1 MEKLGIQDIGVI
13 CALGQNKAD
22 VAQHLFAN
30 QASPGVVD
38 EHGWIPEQSVYVAK
52 SSPNL
57 SALPAHLSHFD
68 CRNNRLLKHAADE
81 INHSLTELT
90 QHYARDRIAVIIG
103 SSTSGILE
111 GEQALAFQ
119 QQQGEMPENFH
130 YRQQEIGTS
139 ALFLKQY
146 LALDGL
152 AFTISTACSSSAKV
166 FASAQRLIE
175 SGLCDA
181 AIVGGA
187 DSLCRLTINGFSAL
201 ESVSSNLC
209 NPMAAERDGITIG
222 EGAALFILSHQNT
235 DIQLLATGES
245 SDAHHIS
252 APQPDGLGAEAAM
265 RAALKQANIT
275 EQEIDYLNMHGTA
288 TQKNDAMESKAIAR
302 VFGTDLPCSSTK
314 ALIGHSLGAAGALE
328 AALLWLTLSHYNP
341 EKRLPPHIFSGKQ
354 DSELPA
360 LNLTTTDKPQFLP
373 NKTNIRLM
381 SNSFAFGGS
390 NASLILGTGN
400 GQS

>member
-1 MEKLGIQDIGVI
+1 MMSKLGIQDIGVI

-30 QASPGVVD
+30 QASPGVVK
-38 EHGWIPEQSVYVAK
+38 EQGWMPEQSVYVAK

-57 SALPAHLSHFD
+57 SALPDHLAHFD

-81 INHSLTELT
+81 IKSALDELT
-90 QHYARDRIAVIIG
+90 QQYSRDRIAVIIG

-111 GEQALAFQ
+111 GEQALAYQ
-119 QQQGEMPENFH
+119 QHQGTMPDNFH

-146 LALDGL
+146 LSLEGL
-152 AFTISTACSSSAKV
+152 AFTLSTACSSSAKV
-166 FASAQRLIE
+166 FASAQRLID

-201 ESVSSNLC
+201 ESVSSDLC
-209 NPMAAERDGITIG
+209 NPMGAGRDGITIG
-222 EGAALFILSHQNT
+222 EGAALFILNQQSA
-235 DIQLLATGES
+235 DIQLMAAGES

-265 RAALKQANIT
+265 RAALQQANIA
-275 EQEIDYLNMHGTA
+275 EQDIDYLNMHGTA

-302 VFGTDLPCSSTK
+302 VFGTNLPCSSTK

-328 AALLWLTLSHYNP
+328 AALLWLTLSHYNS
-341 EKRLPPHIFSGKQ
+341 ERRLPPHIFAGEQ
-354 DSELPA
+354 DPQLPA

-373 NKTNIRLM
+373 DKTTIRLM

-390 NASLILGTGN
+390 NASLILGTGGN
-400 GQS
+400 E